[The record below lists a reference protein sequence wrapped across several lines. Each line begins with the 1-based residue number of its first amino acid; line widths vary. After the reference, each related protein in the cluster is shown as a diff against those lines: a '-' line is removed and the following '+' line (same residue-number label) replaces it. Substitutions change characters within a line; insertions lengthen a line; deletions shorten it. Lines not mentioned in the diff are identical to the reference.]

1 MISLFAID
9 ISTYQCYYYRNRNT
23 DMLYKRVV
31 MCVSE
36 LLRFGVSINS
46 DLLKKFD
53 KLIDSKGYNNRS
65 EAIRDMI
72 REHLVE
78 QEWEEDAETIG
89 AVTIVYDHH
98 VRELSE
104 SLISLQHGHHSAV
117 ISSMHVHIDH
127 HNCLEIIVIRGRGSN
142 VKEIAGKLIS
152 TKGVKH
158 GKLTMTTTGKELE

>member
-1 MISLFAID
+1 
-9 ISTYQCYYYRNRNT
+9 
-23 DMLYKRVV
+23 

-104 SLISLQHGHHSAV
+104 SLISLQHGHHSAI

-127 HNCLEIIVIRGRGSN
+127 HNCLEIIVIRGKGSR
-142 VKEIAGKLIS
+142 VKEIANKLIS